1 MASQNLE
8 VNQKRQ
14 NFKKPASIK
23 IEENSRKKLVE
34 KSEEKSPITT
44 KESIGIKSVKNSPK

>member
-8 VNQKRQ
+8 INQKMQ

-23 IEENSRKKLVE
+23 IEKNLRKKLVE

-44 KESIGIKSVKNSPK
+44 KESIGIKSIKNSPK